1 MAYSID
7 NLLKIYEQLELDLI
21 KQMTLHIKSMELDG
35 MRKSDIERW
44 KKSQES
50 QIAKFKRES
59 NLIITRYKKVIN
71 EETEKTLKEMYE
83 ASKQKEYKRLLR
95 NYGKSEKFKK
105 ALSGID
111 TSVINGLNERRLI
124 ALLNAVKNDTDKAMT
139 SIYRFIND
147 EYREIIHNAAIEFN
161 TGNKTIYQAVDLAE
175 KDFLKNGI
183 TSIVYANGARVNIR
197 SYAEMALRT
206 NGQRAII
213 EGEAMLRDYL
223 GIYTIKVSSH
233 GITCPACA
241 RWQGMVLIDD
251 VYQKGESD
259 GKHQLLS
266 AAIDDGL
273 LHPNCRHSLITID
286 PEIDGDSE
294 PITYTAKDAEKYQAQ
309 QKQRRLEREMR
320 ELKRYKAGAT
330 TPAAEAKYKKLIQ
343 AKSRQID
350 AFVDDNDYLIRQRER
365 ERI

>member
-50 QIAKFKRES
+50 QIAKFRRES
-59 NLIITRYKKVIN
+59 RLIITRYKKVIN
-71 EETEKTLKEMYE
+71 EETEKTLKEMYV

-111 TSVINGLNERRLI
+111 ISDLQGLNERRI
-124 ALLNAVKNDTDKAMT
+124 VALLNAVKNDTDRAIT
-139 SIYRFIND
+139 SVYRFVND

-161 TGNKTIYQAVDLAE
+161 TGNKTLWESVAVAE
-175 KDFLKNGI
+175 NDFLKNGI
-183 TSIVYANGARVNIR
+183 TSIVYASGAHVNIR

-266 AAIDDGL
+266 AAINDGL

-294 PITYTAKDAEKYQAQ
+294 PIVYTAKDAEKYKMQ

-320 ELKRYKAGAT
+320 ELKRYEAGAT
-330 TPAAEAKYKKLIQ
+330 TSAEKRKYGKLI
-343 AKSRQID
+343 ARKENQID
-350 AFVDDNDYLIRQRER
+350 AFIDENDYLVRQLDRE
-365 ERI
+365 EI